1 MQAQDF
7 CKQMHAQQQ
16 MHYFQRGGGMGGGDD
31 EANDE
36 AKHVFMGEHM
46 R

>member
-7 CKQMHAQQQ
+7 CKRLHAQQQ

-31 EANDE
+31 EA
-36 AKHVFMGEHM
+36 KHVFMGEHM